1 MTIEWKPSAR
11 GALATLRANFETR
24 KNSISIPDTATT
36 TCTKVWTPAEYP
48 NRGPMMPLSLL
59 TYAQIGL
66 WDNADKPETFV
77 DPKTG
82 QMRKRYKGLR
92 YKVSIEGWTVPASL
106 IQKRSGAQFSRG
118 VQLRQAG
125 EFELKIV
132 DVNRSTGKFT
142 AAFADELRSLIARN
156 DPEDLYGVLS
166 DRHGGF
172 RYFEHQYVHVR
183 FTTDDEG
190 ATVPEVTLH
199 VDGQTLVAD
208 QMTAKFISPKQ
219 RGAGLRYHQYVDRCG
234 YAEHV
239 ASQRAARL
247 AQPVG
252 GSQA

>member
-1 MTIEWKPSAR
+1 
-11 GALATLRANFETR
+11 
-24 KNSISIPDTATT
+24 
-36 TCTKVWTPAEYP
+36 
-48 NRGPMMPLSLL
+48 MPLSLL

-82 QMRKRYKGLR
+82 QMRKRHKSLR
-92 YKVSIEGWTVPASL
+92 YKVSIEGWIVPAGL
-106 IQKRSGAQFSRG
+106 IQKRSGAQFSRK

-166 DRHGGF
+166 DRNGGF
-172 RYFEHQYVHVR
+172 RYFERQYVHVR
-183 FTTDDEG
+183 FTADDEG
-190 ATVPEVTLH
+190 TMVPEVTLY
-199 VDGQTLVAD
+199 VGGQMLVAD

-219 RGAGLRYHQYVDRCG
+219 RGAGLRYHQYLDRCG
-234 YAEHV
+234 YAEHA

-247 AQPVG
+247 AQPTG

>member
-1 MTIEWKPSAR
+1 
-11 GALATLRANFETR
+11 
-24 KNSISIPDTATT
+24 
-36 TCTKVWTPAEYP
+36 
-48 NRGPMMPLSLL
+48 MMPLCLL

-82 QMRKRYKGLR
+82 QMRKRHKSLR
-92 YKVSIEGWTVPASL
+92 YKVSIEGWSVPAGL
-106 IQKRSGAQFSRG
+106 IQKRSGAQFSRK

-156 DPEDLYGVLS
+156 DPDDLYGVFS
-166 DRHGGF
+166 DRSGGF
-172 RYFEHQYVHVR
+172 RYFEQYVHVR
-183 FTTDDEG
+183 FTADDEG
-190 ATVPEVTLH
+190 AMVPEVTLY
-199 VDGQTLVAD
+199 VDGQTLVAN

-247 AQPVG
+247 AQMAE